1 MSQPLEK
8 ARHRY
13 HSRKRRRLF
22 HDQAVTLLAL
32 LAGLP
37 AVVIAMCLLWGNDYS
52 PKVQWTLSLLA
63 VGSWIGFAIGLRDRV
78 VRPLQTISNLLA
90 ALHEEDFSIRA
101 RGASRDDALG
111 ELLIEVN
118 TLSETL
124 REQKMGALEATSLM
138 RSVMA
143 EIEVAVFAFD
153 GEQKLRLVNR
163 AGEKLLGHA
172 AERLLGQSAAQLGLQ
187 DALLVEGFQT
197 QQLSFPGGVG
207 KFGVRH
213 GQIRQHGLSHD
224 LLVISDLSQA
234 LREEERQAWQRIVRV
249 LGHELN
255 NSLTPIKSIAGSLS
269 LLLSRTPRA
278 DDWET
283 DVQRGLDVIASRAE
297 SLNRFMTAYAQLA
310 KLPQPKL
317 RAVDVGALLRRVVEV
332 ETRLHVTLVPGPEM
346 TIQADGDQLE
356 QLLINVIR
364 NAVDAVMEN
373 GGGEVQVGWA
383 KQRQLEIAVED
394 NGPGLSGTKNL
405 FVPFFTTKPKGSGI
419 GLVLSRNIAEAHGG
433 SLTLENKQTGTGC
446 VARLRLP
453 LG

>member
-1 MSQPLEK
+1 MLM
-8 ARHRY
+8 
-13 HSRKRRRLF
+13 
-22 HDQAVTLLAL
+22 AL
-32 LAGLP
+32 CAGLP
-37 AVVIAMCLLWGNDYS
+37 AVVIALCLLWLEPYS
-52 PKVQWTLSLLA
+52 PKVQWTLTLLV
-63 VGSWIGFAIGLRDRV
+63 VGCWLGFVLALRERV

-101 RGASRDDALG
+101 RGASHDDALG

-118 TLSETL
+118 ALSETL
-124 REQKMGALEATSLM
+124 REQKMGALEATSLL
-138 RSVMA
+138 RAIMA

-163 AGEKLLGHA
+163 AGEKLLGRPS
-172 AERLLGQSAAQLGLQ
+172 ERLMGQNAAQLGLLE
-187 DALLVEGFQT
+187 ALQTPGLQT

-213 GQIRQHGLSHD
+213 GQIRQAGMSHD

-255 NSLTPIKSIAGSLS
+255 NSLTPIKSIAGSLG
-269 LLLSRTPRA
+269 LLLSRTPRP

-310 KLPQPKL
+310 KLPPPKL
-317 RAVDVGALLRRVVEV
+317 RAVEISTLIRRVAAL
-332 ETRLHVTLVPGPEM
+332 ETRLHVTLSPGPELAM
-346 TIQADGDQLE
+346 QADGDQLE
-356 QLLINVIR
+356 QLLINLIR
-364 NAVDAVMEN
+364 NAVDAVLEN
-373 GGGEVQVGWA
+373 GGGEVHVAWT
-383 KQRQLEIAVED
+383 RNTQLEIFVED

-433 SLTLENKQTGTGC
+433 SLMLENKTTGTGC

-453 LG
+453 LN